1 MAGVVEIV
9 WFGLTRMNDSKP
21 SNASVLF
28 RTSIASSILVG
39 LSVAYSAYV
48 LFLQTPIISK
58 SRLAIGCIL
67 LVMFAIANFLFIR
80 YYLKERL
87 VNVFLWRPY
96 ASSLCVFLP
105 LLFLPL
111 IYTAP
116 AYPVSP
122 LLQPWT
128 DVAVQFDINPKSQ
141 AVSFSKS
148 DIRLNLNGNALD
160 AESFLPVGIWKSTQD
175 TFRLDP
181 GSSASLHWADPATG
195 LVTLIIHSPPA
206 TGTLTVYWD
215 ESRTTFELSPDSAKQ
230 IVLIR
235 RFSTPP
241 AISISLFLAFYILS
255 AWLLF
260 LLLTLFGEKIRFSK
274 WLESAADSRSLIL
287 LLALILAVVTVKLQL
302 ESLHGG
308 ISFLYGGQLQE
319 HDNVLTGQ
327 APNPWQYRV
336 LSEIVAEGFN
346 DLFRLL
352 RVPDPVGFG
361 FISFRILQNIAIFL
375 LAFALYH
382 QISASKLL
390 PFIGIVLLACT
401 IKNGFYDNDLSFN
414 TYFDVIFYLA
424 AVLLILGRHYFW
436 VALLMILAALN
447 RETSGVIPFLLL
459 AALLDNL
466 RLFQRKYV
474 PVYLSIIFFVFI
486 FIGLRLLYPD
496 RPIYVPYKQTPGY
509 QLLLYNLT
517 RPFTWD
523 QLFHTLGFA
532 PLLTLAFLFVL
543 PNLWQRFFLVLCP
556 IWFGIHAFLS
566 VMGETRL
573 FFVPQAIIF
582 IPAVLFVLEYFRGLE
597 LAENKLHVKG
607 IS

>member
-1 MAGVVEIV
+1 
-9 WFGLTRMNDSKP
+9 
-21 SNASVLF
+21 
-28 RTSIASSILVG
+28 
-39 LSVAYSAYV
+39 V
-48 LFLQTPIISK
+48 LFLQTPVVSW

-67 LVMFAIANFLFIR
+67 LIVFAIVNYLFAC

-87 VNVFLWRPY
+87 VTAFARRPY
-96 ASSLCVFLP
+96 LLSLCLFLP

-111 IYTAP
+111 FYTAP

-128 DVAVQFDINPKSQ
+128 DVAVEFDVNPKSQ
-141 AVSFSKS
+141 AISFSKS

-160 AESFLPVGIWKSTQD
+160 AESFIPVGIWKSTQD
-175 TFRLDP
+175 MFRLDP
-181 GSSASLHWADPATG
+181 GSSASLHWTDPASG
-195 LVTLIIHSPPA
+195 LVTLLIHSPPA

-215 ESRTTFELSPDSAKQ
+215 ESRTTFELSPDSARQ
-230 IVLIR
+230 ILLIR

-241 AISISLFLAFYILS
+241 AISILLFFAFYVLS
-255 AWLLF
+255 AWVLF

-274 WLESAADSRSLIL
+274 WLERALDSRSLIL

-302 ESLHGG
+302 DSLHGG
-308 ISFLYGGQLQE
+308 MSFLDDGQLQR
-319 HDNVLTGQ
+319 HDDILRGQ

-336 LSEIVAEGFN
+336 LSEIVGEGFI

-352 RVPDPVGFG
+352 RAPDPIEFG
-361 FISFRILQNIAIFL
+361 FVSFRVLQNITIFL
-375 LAFALYH
+375 LAFDLYR
-382 QISASKLL
+382 QISTSKLL
-390 PFIGIVLLACT
+390 PFIGIVLLAYT

-424 AVLLILGRHYFW
+424 AVLLILRHQYIW
-436 VALLMILAALN
+436 VALLMIPAALN
-447 RETSGVIPFLLL
+447 RETSGAIPFLMLC
-459 AALLDNL
+459 ALLDNL
-466 RLFQRKYV
+466 RWFQKKYV
-474 PVYLSIIFFVFI
+474 PVYLSIVFFAFI
-486 FIGLRLLYPD
+486 FIGLRFLYPD
-496 RPIYVPYKQTPGY
+496 RPIYIPYKQTPGY

-517 RPFTWD
+517 RSFTWD

-532 PLLTLAFLFVL
+532 PLLSLIFFFIL
-543 PNLWQRFFLVLCP
+543 PDLWQRFFLVLCP
-556 IWFGIHAFLS
+556 VWFGIHAFLS

-597 LAENKLHVKG
+597 LAKNKLNVKG
-607 IS
+607 IQ

>member
-1 MAGVVEIV
+1 
-9 WFGLTRMNDSKP
+9 MNNSKP
-21 SNASVLF
+21 SNTAVLF
-28 RTSIASSILVG
+28 RISVTSSILVG

-48 LFLQTPIISK
+48 LFLQTPNISK
-58 SRLAIGCIL
+58 SRFAIACIL
-67 LVMFAIANFLFIR
+67 LVVFAIANYLFAD
-80 YYLKERL
+80 YYLEERL
-87 VNVFLWRPY
+87 VTVFARRPY
-96 ASSLCVFLP
+96 ILSLCFFLP

-111 IYTAP
+111 FYTAP

-128 DVAVQFDINPKSQ
+128 DVAVEFDVNPKSQ
-141 AVSFSKS
+141 AISFSKS

-160 AESFLPVGIWKSTQD
+160 AESFIPVGIWKSTQD

-181 GSSASLHWADPATG
+181 GSSASLHWTDPAPG
-195 LVTLIIHSPPA
+195 LVTLIVHSPPA

-215 ESRTTFELSPDSAKQ
+215 ESRTTFELSPDSARQ

-241 AISISLFLAFYILS
+241 AISVLLFLAFYILS
-255 AWLLF
+255 AWILF
-260 LLLTLFGEKIRFSK
+260 LLLTVFGEKVRFSK
-274 WLESAADSRSLIL
+274 WLESAMNSRSLIL

-302 ESLHGG
+302 DSLHGRT
-308 ISFLYGGQLQE
+308 SFLNGGELQR
-319 HDNVLTGQ
+319 HDDVLTGQ

-336 LSEIVAEGFN
+336 LSEIVAEGFI
-346 DLFRLL
+346 DLFRFL
-352 RVPDPVGFG
+352 RVQDPIGLGFV
-361 FISFRILQNIAIFL
+361 SFRVLQNIAVFL

-382 QISASKLL
+382 QTSTSKLL
-390 PFIGIVLLACT
+390 PFIGVVLLACT

-414 TYFDVIFYLA
+414 TYFDLIFYLA
-424 AVLLILGRHYFW
+424 AVLLILRHHYFW
-436 VALLMILAALN
+436 VALLMLPAALN
-447 RETSGVIPFLLL
+447 RETSGVIPFLML

-466 RLFQRKYV
+466 QFLQKKYI
-474 PVYLSIIFFVFI
+474 PVYLAIAIFALV
-486 FIGLRLLYPD
+486 FIGLRFLYPD
-496 RPIYVPYKQTPGY
+496 RPIYIPYKQTPGY

-517 RPFTWD
+517 RAFTWN

-532 PLLTLAFLFVL
+532 PLLGFIFFLVL

-556 IWFGIHAFLS
+556 VWFGIHAFLS

-582 IPAVLFVLEYFRGLE
+582 IPAVLFILEYFRGLE
-597 LAENKLHVKG
+597 LAKNKLQVKG
-607 IS
+607 F